1 MFYALRSTAMDTGL
15 HGRVALITG
24 AASGIG
30 KAIALAL
37 AGEGVRVVVADMNE
51 SAGRAS
57 AAQLGKLGNGV
68 RFVGCD
74 VTDEAAVEAAV
85 GSALEIE
92 GRLDI
97 MVNNAGIITPPAS
110 LIESSAADWDR
121 HFAVNLRGV
130 FFGVK
135 HAARAMLQSGGCII
149 NMASVAGM
157 GAAPKLGPYGA
168 TKAAVIQ
175 LTQTAALEL
184 ARHHIRVNA
193 ICPGWT
199 DTPLLEGLERT
210 KLERQIPL
218 GRLGQPDE
226 IASLVVYLASDAA
239 AFVTGSALRLDGKEC
254 ASRR

>member
-1 MFYALRSTAMDTGL
+1 METGPRS
-15 HGRVALITG
+15 RSALITG

-37 AGEGVRVVVADMNE
+37 AREGVRVIVADVNE
-51 SAGRAS
+51 RAGRA
-57 AAQLGKLGNGV
+57 AAAEFAKQGGEA
-68 RFVGCD
+68 RFVACD
-74 VTDEAAVEAAV
+74 VTDEASVEAAV
-85 GSALEIE
+85 LSVLERE

-97 MVNNAGIITPPAS
+97 MVNNAGIITLPAP
-110 LIESSAADWDR
+110 LIESQAADWDR

-135 HAARAMLQSGGCII
+135 HAARAMLQHGGSIVNI
-149 NMASVAGM
+149 ASVAGM

-184 ARHHIRVNA
+184 ARYAIRVNA

-199 DTPLLEGLERT
+199 DTPLLEGLERA

-226 IASLVVYLASDAA
+226 IAGLVVYLASDAA
-239 AFVTGSALRLDGKEC
+239 AFVTGSVLRIDGGIR
-254 ASRR
+254 S

>member
-1 MFYALRSTAMDTGL
+1 MDTGL
-15 HGRVALITG
+15 RDRVALITG

-30 KAIALAL
+30 KAIAQAL
-37 AGEGVRVVVADMNE
+37 ASEGARVIVADLNE
-51 SAGRAS
+51 QAGRAA
-57 AAQLGKLGNGV
+57 AAQIAERAPA

-74 VTDEAAVEAAV
+74 VTDEASVEAAV

-97 MVNNAGIITPPAS
+97 MVNNAGIITVPAS
-110 LIESSAADWDR
+110 LIDSPAADWDR
-121 HFAVNLRGV
+121 HFAVNMRGV

-135 HAARAMLQSGGCII
+135 HAARAMLQTGGSIVNI
-149 NMASVAGM
+149 ASVAGM
-157 GAAPKLGPYGA
+157 GGAPKLGPYGA

-184 ARHHIRVNA
+184 ARHRIRVNA

-199 DTPLLEGLERT
+199 NTPLLDGLERT

-226 IASLVVYLASDAA
+226 IAGLVVYLASDAA
-239 AFVTGSALRLDGKEC
+239 AFITGSALRIDGGIR
-254 ASRR
+254 S

>member
-1 MFYALRSTAMDTGL
+1 MDTGL
-15 HGRVALITG
+15 HGRVALVTG

-30 KAIALAL
+30 KAIAQAL
-37 AGEGVRVVVADMNE
+37 AGEGARVIIADLNE
-51 SAGRAS
+51 QAGRAA
-57 AAQLGKLGNGV
+57 AAQIAAQSPA

-74 VTDEAAVEAAV
+74 VIDEASVEAAV
-85 GSALEIE
+85 SSALEAE

-110 LIESSAADWDR
+110 LIDSQAADWDR

-135 HAARAMLQSGGCII
+135 HAARAMLPTGGSIVNI
-149 NMASVAGM
+149 ASVAGM
-157 GAAPKLGPYGA
+157 GGAPKLGPYGA

-193 ICPGWT
+193 LCPGWT
-199 DTPLLEGLERT
+199 DTPLLDGLQRD

-218 GRLGQPDE
+218 GRLGQADE
-226 IASLVVYLASDAA
+226 IAGLVVYLVSDAA
-239 AFVTGSALRLDGKEC
+239 AFITGSALRIDGGIR
-254 ASRR
+254 S

>member
-1 MFYALRSTAMDTGL
+1 MNTGL
-15 HGRVALITG
+15 RGRVALITG

-37 AGEGVRVVVADMNE
+37 ASEGVCVVVADLNE
-51 SAGRAS
+51 SAGRMAV
-57 AAQLGKLGNGV
+57 AQIAEQGGGA

-74 VTDEAAVEAAV
+74 VTDESSVEAAV
-85 GSALEIE
+85 GSVLETE
-92 GRLDI
+92 GRLDV
-97 MVNNAGIITPPAS
+97 MVNNAGIITAPAP
-110 LIESSAADWDR
+110 LIESPAADWDR

-135 HAARAMLQSGGCII
+135 HAARAMLQSGGSIVNI
-149 NMASVAGM
+149 ASVAGM

-184 ARHHIRVNA
+184 AKHRIRVNA

-199 DTPLLEGLERT
+199 ETPLLEGLERT

-226 IASLVVYLASDAA
+226 IAGLVVYLASDAA
-239 AFVTGSALRLDGKEC
+239 GFITGTALRIDGGIR
-254 ASRR
+254 S

>member
-1 MFYALRSTAMDTGL
+1 MDTGL
-15 HGRVALITG
+15 RGRVALITG

-30 KAIALAL
+30 KAIAQAL
-37 AGEGVRVVVADMNE
+37 AGEGAQVVVADVNE
-51 SAGRAS
+51 PAGRAA
-57 AAQLGKLGNGV
+57 AAQLVDQGGRA

-74 VTDEAAVEAAV
+74 VIDEASVEAAV
-85 GSALEIE
+85 GSVLEIE

-184 ARHHIRVNA
+184 ARQHIRVNA

-199 DTPLLEGLERT
+199 DTPLLDGLERS

-218 GRLGQPDE
+218 GRLGQAEE
-226 IASLVVYLASDAA
+226 IAGLVVYLASDAA
-239 AFVTGSALRLDGKEC
+239 TFITGSALRIDGGIR
-254 ASRR
+254 S

>member
-1 MFYALRSTAMDTGL
+1 MDTGL
-15 HGRVALITG
+15 SGRVALITG

-37 AGEGVRVVVADMNE
+37 AGEGARVVVADMNE
-51 SAGRAS
+51 PAGRA
-57 AAQLGKLGNGV
+57 AAMQLAEQGSGA

-74 VTDEAAVEAAV
+74 VTDETSVEAAV
-85 GSALEIE
+85 GSVLGAE

-97 MVNNAGIITPPAS
+97 MVNNAGIITAPAP
-110 LIESSAADWDR
+110 LIESPAADWDR

-135 HAARAMLQSGGCII
+135 HAARAMLQSGGCIVNI
-149 NMASVAGM
+149 ASVAGM

-168 TKAAVIQ
+168 AKAAVIQ

-226 IASLVVYLASDAA
+226 IAGLVVYLASDAA
-239 AFVTGSALRLDGKEC
+239 AFITGSALRIDGGIR
-254 ASRR
+254 S

>member
-1 MFYALRSTAMDTGL
+1 MNTALQ
-15 HGRVALITG
+15 GRVALITG

-30 KAIALAL
+30 KAIGLAL
-37 AGEGVRVVVADMNE
+37 ASEGALVVVADVNE
-51 SAGRAS
+51 PAGRA
-57 AAQLGKLGNGV
+57 AVAQLAEQGHRA
-68 RFVGCD
+68 RFVSCD
-74 VTDEAAVEAAV
+74 VIDEASVEAAV
-85 GSALEIE
+85 GSALELE
-92 GRLDI
+92 GRLDM

-110 LIESSAADWDR
+110 LIDSSTADWDR

-135 HAARAMLQSGGCII
+135 HAARAMLPSGGCII

-184 ARHHIRVNA
+184 ARHRIRVNA

-199 DTPLLEGLERT
+199 DTPLLDGLERS

-218 GRLGQPDE
+218 GRLGQADE
-226 IASLVVYLASDAA
+226 IAGLVVYLASDAA
-239 AFVTGSALRLDGKEC
+239 TFITGSALRIDGGIR
-254 ASRR
+254 S

>member
-1 MFYALRSTAMDTGL
+1 METGL
-15 HGRVALITG
+15 HGQVALVTG

-30 KAIALAL
+30 KAIALVL
-37 AGEGVRVVVADMNE
+37 AGEGAQVVVADMNE
-51 SAGRAS
+51 QAGRAA
-57 AAQLGKLGNGV
+57 AAQLAEQGGGA

-74 VTDEAAVEAAV
+74 VTDESAVEVAV

-97 MVNNAGIITPPAS
+97 MVNNAGIITAPAP
-110 LIESSAADWDR
+110 LIESTAADWDR

-135 HAARAMLQSGGCII
+135 HAARAMLQSGGCIVNI
-149 NMASVAGM
+149 ASVAGM

-226 IASLVVYLASDAA
+226 IARLVVYLASDAA
-239 AFVTGSALRLDGKEC
+239 AFITGSALRIDGGIR
-254 ASRR
+254 S

>member
-1 MFYALRSTAMDTGL
+1 MDTGL
-15 HGRVALITG
+15 RGRVALITG

-37 AGEGVRVVVADMNE
+37 ASEGVRVVVADMNE
-51 SAGRAS
+51 QAGRATV
-57 AAQLGKLGNGV
+57 AQSVEQGGGA
-68 RFVGCD
+68 RFVACD
-74 VTDEAAVEAAV
+74 VTDEAAMEAAV
-85 GSALEIE
+85 GSVLEIE
-92 GRLDI
+92 GRLDV
-97 MVNNAGIITPPAS
+97 MVNNAGIIIAPTP
-110 LIESSAADWDR
+110 LIDSPAADWDR

-135 HAARAMLQSGGCII
+135 HAARAMLQDGGSIVNI
-149 NMASVAGM
+149 ASVAGM
-157 GAAPKLGPYGA
+157 GAAPRLGPYGA

-184 ARHHIRVNA
+184 AKHRIRVNA

-226 IASLVVYLASDAA
+226 IAGLVIYLASDAA
-239 AFVTGSALRLDGKEC
+239 AFITGSALRIDGGIR
-254 ASRR
+254 S

>member
-1 MFYALRSTAMDTGL
+1 MDTGL
-15 HGRVALITG
+15 RGRVALITG

-30 KAIALAL
+30 KAIAQAL
-37 AGEGVRVVVADMNE
+37 AGEGAQVVVADVNE
-51 SAGRAS
+51 PAGRAA
-57 AAQLGKLGNGV
+57 AAQLVDQGGRA

-74 VTDEAAVEAAV
+74 VIDEASVEAAV
-85 GSALEIE
+85 GSVLEIE

-157 GAAPKLGPYGA
+157 GAAFKLGPYGA

-184 ARHHIRVNA
+184 ARQHIRVNA

-199 DTPLLEGLERT
+199 DTPLLDGLERT

-218 GRLGQPDE
+218 GRLGQAEE
-226 IASLVVYLASDAA
+226 IAGLVVYLASDAA
-239 AFVTGSALRLDGKEC
+239 TFITGSALRIDGGIR
-254 ASRR
+254 S

>member
-1 MFYALRSTAMDTGL
+1 MDTGL

-30 KAIALAL
+30 QAIAQAL
-37 AGEGVRVVVADMNE
+37 AEEGAAVVVADLNE
-51 SAGRAS
+51 RAGSAAV
-57 AAQLGKLGNGV
+57 AQLGGQGYAA

-74 VTDEAAVEAAV
+74 VADEATVSAAV
-85 GSALEIE
+85 ASVLDTE

-97 MVNNAGIITPPAS
+97 MVNNAGILSTPAA
-110 LIESSAADWDR
+110 LIDSQADDWDR
-121 HFAVNLRGV
+121 NFAINLRGV

-135 HAARAMLQSGGCII
+135 HAARAMLQGGGVII
-149 NMASVAGM
+149 NIASVAGM

-184 ARHHIRVNA
+184 VKSNIRVNA

-199 DTPLLEGLERT
+199 DTHLVDALERS
-210 KLERQIPL
+210 KLARQIPL
-218 GRLGQPDE
+218 GRLGQPGE
-226 IASLVVYLASDAA
+226 IADMVVYLASDAA
-239 AFVTGSALRLDGKEC
+239 AFITGSAFRIDGGIR
-254 ASRR
+254 S

>member
-1 MFYALRSTAMDTGL
+1 MDTGL
-15 HGRVALITG
+15 RGRVALITG

-30 KAIALAL
+30 KAIALKL
-37 AGEGVRVVVADMNE
+37 ASEGVRVVVADINE
-51 SAGRAS
+51 QAGRMV
-57 AAQLGKLGNGV
+57 AAQIAGQGGEA

-74 VTDEAAVEAAV
+74 VTDEASVEAAV
-85 GSALEIE
+85 GSVLETE

-97 MVNNAGIITPPAS
+97 MVNNAGIITAPAP
-110 LIESSAADWDR
+110 LIESRAADWER

-135 HAARAMLQSGGCII
+135 HAARAMLQNGGSII

-175 LTQTAALEL
+175 VTQTAALEL
-184 ARHHIRVNA
+184 ARYHIRVNA

-199 DTPLLEGLERT
+199 DTPLLDGLERT

-226 IASLVVYLASDAA
+226 IADLVVYLASDAA
-239 AFVTGSALRLDGKEC
+239 TFVTGSALRIDGGIR
-254 ASRR
+254 S

>member
-1 MFYALRSTAMDTGL
+1 MDSGLR
-15 HGRVALITG
+15 GRVALITG

-30 KAIALAL
+30 KAIGLAL
-37 AGEGVRVVVADMNE
+37 AGAGARVVVADMNE
-51 SAGRAS
+51 PAGRAA
-57 AAQLGKLGNGV
+57 AAQIAELGGA

-74 VTDEAAVEAAV
+74 VTDEASVEAAV
-85 GSALEIE
+85 GSVLEAE

-97 MVNNAGIITPPAS
+97 MVNNAGIITAPAP
-110 LIESSAADWDR
+110 LIESPAADWDR

-135 HAARAMLQSGGCII
+135 HAARAMLQSGGSIVNI
-149 NMASVAGM
+149 ASVAGM
-157 GAAPKLGPYGA
+157 GAAPRLGPYGA

-199 DTPLLEGLERT
+199 DTPLLEGLERA

-226 IASLVVYLASDAA
+226 IAGLVVYLASDAA
-239 AFVTGSALRLDGKEC
+239 AFITGSALRIDGGIR
-254 ASRR
+254 S